1 MLDYTP
7 QTNEQPASRRSAA
20 ARVLLAVL
28 THGLSTVFAVHGGRR
43 LWSRH

>member
-7 QTNEQPASRRSAA
+7 QTNERPASGRSEV

-28 THGLSTVFAVHGGRR
+28 THGLSTVFAIHGGRR
-43 LWSRH
+43 LWSRR